1 MWSSAGWCVA
11 VLGGVFVEELGA
23 GDEEGD
29 EEVANFDR
37 WESPLL

>member
-1 MWSSAGWCVA
+1 MWGSAGWCVA

-29 EEVANFDR
+29 EEVVNFDR
-37 WESPLL
+37 WERPPL